1 MVVKYKLQ
9 ILPMPWS
16 RIIILTLTLG
26 FFVLWSKAYAQNNTN
41 YACSVA
47 QIERDINEADEW
59 AEKSHQ
65 DSARFLLN
73 RALQCA
79 QKLDQQYLKA
89 KVLLELG
96 IVEFRQVG
104 PRDVP
109 TKLFLESLALYT
121 QLNDLDGIE
130 RCNLQLGVLNYDIRN
145 FETAVV
151 YFQNM
156 LEAKTSNTRMR
167 GIAHYLLA
175 LSFSELK
182 NFEKA
187 KEMFELAVK
196 EIEQSD
202 SEFHMLIQA
211 FKGKMYLNKGDNET
225 AVTVLENALVE
236 HKTII
241 NEEGSAPIFSFLST
255 GYLRLGNYD
264 KAIFYGKKAFNLS
277 LGRGSNTIYLREA
290 ESSLYK
296 AYFEKGIIDSAY
308 FFLESLSDLNDSV
321 SSQQV
326 VQRVTEMSGQYEFE
340 QKLRSQQAEQQLKD
354 KLAEKEIE
362 RQKLIRNLLFI
373 GFILVGIFA
382 LVFFRQR
389 TKITKEKERSDNL
402 LLNILPEEI
411 AQELKENGKAEAR
424 NFDMVSILFTDFKGF
439 TEASAKLSA
448 GELVS
453 EINSCFE
460 VFDDIVDKYNIEK
473 IKTIGDAYMAA
484 GGLPI
489 PTKHSLKNTVL
500 AALEMQEFIANRK
513 AKNHVKEK
521 PAFEMRVGIH
531 TGPVVAGI
539 VGVKKFQYDIWG
551 DTVNT
556 ASRMESNG
564 EVGKVN
570 ISNDTYKLLKD
581 DPQFLFESRGMIEVK
596 GKGEM
601 EMWFVSKNTSTT

>member
-1 MVVKYKLQ
+1 MLKSL
-9 ILPMPWS
+9 L
-16 RIIILTLTLG
+16 RIVTMLLAFI
-26 FFVLWSKAYAQNNTN
+26 FFSFEAYSQHGGTEESDLCNLE
-41 YACSVA
+41 
-47 QIERDINEADEW
+47 QLEADLLL
-59 AEKSHQ
+59 AGKLI
-65 DSARFLLN
+65 DSTGQQGHAYDVAN
-73 RALQCA
+73 RALLCA
-79 QKLDQQYLKA
+79 RRLDRKDLEAKA
-89 KVLLELG
+89 LLNLG
-96 IVEFRQVG
+96 IIEFRQVG

-109 TKLFLESLALYT
+109 TKLFLESLSIYT
-121 QLNDLDGIE
+121 DLKDTAGIVS
-130 RCNLQLGVLNYDIRN
+130 CNLQLGVLNYDIRN
-145 FETAVV
+145 FASAIV

-156 LEAKTSNTRMR
+156 LNTKTKNKRML
-167 GIAHYLLA
+167 GVAHYLLA

-182 NFEKA
+182 EFEKA
-187 KEMFELAVK
+187 IAMFELAVK
-196 EIEQSD
+196 EIEQTD
-202 SEFHMLIQA
+202 SEFHMQIQA
-211 FKGKMYLNKGDNET
+211 FKAKMYLNKGDDTT
-225 AVTVLENALVE
+225 AMQILQKALGTHKGFLEN
-236 HKTII
+236 
-241 NEEGSAPIFSFLST
+241 EGSAPIFSFLST
-255 GYLRLGNYD
+255 AYLRFGQYD
-264 KAIFYGKKAFNLS
+264 KAILYGKKAYNLS
-277 LGRGSNTIYLREA
+277 FGRGSNTIYLREA
-290 ESSLYK
+290 EASLYK
-296 AYFEKGIIDSAY
+296 AFFAKGKVDSA
-308 FFLESLSDLNDSV
+308 FFYLEALKSLNDSV
-321 SSQQV
+321 SNHQV

-373 GFILVGIFA
+373 GFVLVGIFA
-382 LVFFRQR
+382 IIFFRQR
-389 TKITKEKERSDNL
+389 IKIAKEKDRSENL

-411 AQELKENGKAEAR
+411 ALELKETGKAEAR
-424 NFDMVSILFTDFKGF
+424 DFEMVSILFTDFKGF

-460 VFDDIVDKYNIEK
+460 VFDNIVEKYNIEK

-500 AALEMQEFIANRK
+500 AALEMQEFITNRK

-564 EVGKVN
+564 EVGRVN
-570 ISNDTYKLLKD
+570 ISQATYELLKD
-581 DPQFLFESRGMIEVK
+581 DPQFTFESRGKVDVK

-601 EMWFVSKNTSTT
+601 QMWFVDLQKHI